1 MNRSVRIFLSST
13 FRDYGEERDLLIRKV
28 FPNLRAK
35 LKDRFVELVDV
46 DLRWGITVKQAERGE
61 VLPICLAEI
70 DRARPFFIGM
80 LGNRYGWIPP
90 KDAYAPDLLERQPW
104 LDSHRGG
111 KSVTE
116 LEMLHGV
123 LNNPKM
129 AGRALF
135 YFRSS
140 SYAKQKGGVYLP
152 ESQEDD
158 ERQQQLK
165 ARIAKHRFPVVRY
178 PNPEAFAKRLE
189 NDLWKLLD
197 KEFPVSSIPDAFTR
211 EGLKHQ
217 AYATPRRRLY
227 LGGQKYL
234 TSLSQAIQK
243 KETKILIEGASGGG
257 KSALLA
263 NWLQSYRTQFPK
275 HLVFEYYLG
284 ASTDAADPAVLV
296 RRLIE
301 AIKRVTGSNEE
312 VAGDPQKLYD
322 SLPAWLAAA
331 SSYAGKRKTSWI
343 LAIDSLNNLTQL
355 QDLRWLP
362 DFLPPHITLIIST
375 LPGPVRDALLPEYSP
390 KPNSTKKDRW
400 HILQIKP
407 LTATERKSLLITYL
421 AKFNKTLAPDLLK
434 QALTHPLSNN
444 PLFLITLAE
453 ELRLFGVH
461 EELQKRLNQ
470 YLTSKTID
478 DLFERVLKRVEGD
491 SGKQAVQ
498 LAMQSIWASR
508 AGLTEKEILA
518 IVKLKPATWAA
529 IRNALDQCL
538 LEAGGKITFA
548 HDYMRIAVKDRYL
561 KTKQLQKQAHFDL
574 AKYFQ
579 KQVAD
584 ARRAQE
590 EPYQWQR
597 AEQWKSLKS
606 CLSDKGIFDFLLK
619 RKDLGEILAY
629 WLDVQRELNCRQ
641 DSEIKKLL
649 RTWKIKKGSADDARL
664 IYGVADYLRY
674 SSFHKVALQ
683 FGELASQLIQAALG
697 IKHPEYFKAGM
708 LIGDLLIAESQY
720 EKAQG
725 FIEGLLRQAKK
736 AFGATSL
743 QVADVT
749 NCLSTLHYAISDYAN
764 AIKLT
769 EKTILMRTKLLGE
782 SHPDTVTATN
792 NLANLQEAISEF
804 DRAIGLHEFCL
815 ARYRQIYGERSAWY
829 ALSLNNL
836 ASALEKTGKL
846 DEAVNNFRQSIQIYE
861 DLLGPYSSDIL
872 MPISNLG
879 LLLPKLGNTEEGV
892 ALCRRAL
899 RIAEQIFEKNNSEI
913 ARLLINIASLINDP
927 AERKELILRAYR
939 ICQEMLGEHR
949 ITAICLSF
957 LASIYDQE
965 ENLDLAEKYYLE
977 SLEMAKR
984 IYGKDGYITAD
995 CMLNC
1000 GNFYSNNFTDATDQ
1014 ALEYYE
1020 QALEIK
1026 RIRVGVDSPHLCAI
1040 LFAIA
1045 DIEECLEHFDRAK
1058 KIYQEIYR
1066 IIELN
1071 FGLDSIQIINCLV
1084 RLADIDERDKGYQ
1097 SAEILYLKALHLS
1110 RTHYGESADLSGVL
1124 SERLG
1129 RLYLTLGK
1137 LDQSDAYLNEAIKI
1151 TRKCHGINSELN
1163 IKPLKAL
1170 IELSLAQAKIPLAHR
1185 FLVEAIKIAKAT
1197 ESEDLEELEK
1207 KAMAIDLKFSK

>member
-1 MNRSVRIFLSST
+1 MNHSVRIFLSST
-13 FRDYGEERDLLIRKV
+13 FRDYGEERDLLVRKV

-46 DLRWGITVKQAERGE
+46 DLRWGITAKQAERGE

-70 DRARPFFIGM
+70 DRARPFFVGM

-90 KDAYAPDLLERQPW
+90 EDAYAPDLLERQPW

-140 SYAKQKGGVYLP
+140 SYAKEKGGVYLP
-152 ESQEDD
+152 ESQEDH

-189 NDLWKLLD
+189 KDLWKLLD
-197 KEFPVSSIPDAFTR
+197 KEFPASSVPDAFTR
-211 EGLKHQ
+211 EDFKHQ
-217 AYATPRRRLY
+217 AYAAPRRRLY

-234 TSLSQAIQK
+234 AALSHAIQK
-243 KETKILIEGASGGG
+243 KQTKILIEGASGGG

-296 RRLIE
+296 RHLIE
-301 AIKRVTGSNEE
+301 AIKRATDSNEE
-312 VAGDPQKLYD
+312 VAGDAQKLYD

-331 SSYAGKRKTSWI
+331 SAYAGKRKTCWV
-343 LAIDSLNNLTQL
+343 LVIDSLNSLTQL

-375 LPGPVRDALLPEYSP
+375 LPGDVKEALLRKVSN
-390 KPNSTKKDRW
+390 KPNSTQKERW
-400 HILQIKP
+400 RTLRIKP
-407 LTATERKSLLITYL
+407 LTSAERKNLLVTYL
-421 AKFNKTLAPDLLK
+421 AKFNKTLAPELLK
-434 QALTHPLSNN
+434 QALAHPLSNN
-444 PLFLITLAE
+444 PLFLRTLAE

-461 EELQKRLNQ
+461 EELQKRLEH

-518 IVKLKPATWAA
+518 IVKLKPAIWAP

-561 KTKQLQKQAHFDL
+561 KTKQLQKQAHIDL

-579 KQVAD
+579 KQAAD

-597 AEQWKSLKS
+597 AGEWESLKK
-606 CLSDKGIFDFLLK
+606 CLVDKGVFHFLLK
-619 RKDLGEILAY
+619 RKDLSEVLAF
-629 WLDVQRELNCRQ
+629 WLNVQQELNCRL
-641 DSEIKKLL
+641 DTEAIKLL
-649 RTWKIKKGSADDARL
+649 RKWKIEKGNADDARL
-664 IYGVADYLRY
+664 IYGVADFLRY
-674 SSFHKVALQ
+674 SSFHKAALQ
-683 FGELASQLIQAALG
+683 FGEFAMQLIQATLG
-697 IKHPEYFKAGM
+697 MKHPEYFKAGM
-708 LIGDLLIAESQY
+708 LIGGLLIAESQY
-720 EKAQG
+720 EKAQE
-725 FIEGLLRQAKK
+725 FIESLLSQATKT
-736 AFGATSL
+736 FGATSP

-764 AIKLT
+764 AIKLA
-769 EKTILMRTKLLGE
+769 EKTIAIRTKLLGA
-782 SHPDTVTATN
+782 SHPDTITASN
-792 NLANLQEAISEF
+792 NLANLQEAISDF

-815 ARYRQIYGERSAWY
+815 GRYRQIYGERSAWY

-836 ASALEKTGKL
+836 ASSLVKAGKL
-846 DEAVNNFRQSIQIYE
+846 DEAVNYFRQSIQIYE
-861 DLLGPYSSDIL
+861 DILGPYSSDVL
-872 MPISNLG
+872 SPISNLG
-879 LLLPKLGNTEEGV
+879 LLLPKLGNTKEGV
-892 ALCRRAL
+892 KLCRQAL
-899 RIAEQIFEKNNSEI
+899 HIAEHIFEKNNSEI
-913 ARLLINIASLINDP
+913 ARLLINIATLTNDV
-927 AERKELILRAYR
+927 AESKKLILRAYR
-939 ICQEMLGEHR
+939 ICQDRLGEHR
-949 ITAICLSF
+949 ITAICLTH
-957 LASIYDQE
+957 LASIYAYE

-977 SLEMAKR
+977 SLAMAKQ
-984 IYGKDGYITAD
+984 IFGEDGYDTAD
-995 CMLNC
+995 IMLNV
-1000 GNFYSNNFTDATDQ
+1000 GNFYSNNFTDATDK
-1014 ALEYYE
+1014 ALEYYG

-1026 RIRVGVDSPHLCAI
+1026 RIRVGRDSPHLCQV

-1058 KIYQEIYR
+1058 ENYQEIYR

-1071 FGLDSIQIINCLV
+1071 FGLDSIQILNCMV
-1084 RLADIDERDKGYQ
+1084 HLADLDEREKEYR
-1097 SAEILYLKALHLS
+1097 SAETLYLKALHLS
-1110 RTHYGESADLSGVL
+1110 RTHYGEHADLSGIL

-1129 RLYLTLGK
+1129 RLYLTIGK
-1137 LDQSDAYLNEAIKI
+1137 LEQSDAYLNEAIKI
-1151 TRKCHGINSELN
+1151 TQKCHGINSELN

-1170 IELSLAQAKIPLAHR
+1170 IELSLAQAKIPLAHQ
-1185 FLVEAIKIAKAT
+1185 FLVRAIKIAKAT
-1197 ESEDLEELEK
+1197 ESNDLEELEK
-1207 KAMAIDLKFSK
+1207 KAVDIGFK

>member
-1 MNRSVRIFLSST
+1 MSRSVRIFLSST
-13 FRDYGEERDLLIRKV
+13 FRDYGEERDLLVRKV

-35 LKDRFVELVDV
+35 LKDRFIELVDV
-46 DLRWGITVKQAERGE
+46 DLRWGITVEQAERGE

-70 DRARPFFIGM
+70 DRARPYFVGM
-80 LGNRYGWIPP
+80 LGDRYGWIPP
-90 KDAYAPDLLERQPW
+90 PDAYAADLVERQPW
-104 LDSHRGG
+104 LDTHRGG

-152 ESQEDD
+152 ESREDD

-189 NDLWKLLD
+189 KDLWKLLD

-211 EGLKHQ
+211 EGLKHE

-301 AIKRVTGSNEE
+301 TIKRTTASEE
-312 VAGDPQKLYD
+312 EIPGDPQKLYD
-322 SLPAWLAAA
+322 SIPTWLATA
-331 SSYAGKRKTSWI
+331 SSYAGKRKTQWI
-343 LAIDSLNNLTQL
+343 LAIDSLNNLTRL

-375 LPGPVRDALLPEYSP
+375 LPGPVRDALLPEFSP
-390 KPNSTKKDRW
+390 KPNPTKKDRW

-421 AKFNKTLAPDLLK
+421 AKFNKTLASDLLK

-470 YLTSKTID
+470 YLASKTID

-491 SGKQAVQ
+491 SGKQVVQ

-518 IVKLKPATWAA
+518 IVKLKPATWAT

-597 AEQWKSLKS
+597 SEQWRSLRS
-606 CLSDKGIFDFLLK
+606 CLSDKGIFDFLL
-619 RKDLGEILAY
+619 RQKDLGEILAY

-649 RTWKIKKGSADDARL
+649 RTWKIEKGSADDARL
-664 IYGVADYLRY
+664 IHGVADYLRY

-725 FIEGLLRQAKK
+725 FIESLLEQATK
-736 AFGATSL
+736 AFGATSR

-769 EKTILMRTKLLGE
+769 EKTISMRTKLIGE

-804 DRAIGLHEFCL
+804 DRAIDLHEFCL
-815 ARYRQIYGERSAWY
+815 IRYRQIYGERSAWY

-836 ASALEKTGKL
+836 ASSLEKAGKL

-899 RIAEQIFEKNNSEI
+899 HIAEQIFKKNNSEI
-913 ARLLINIASLINDP
+913 ARLLINIASLINDL

-939 ICQEMLGEHR
+939 ICQDMLGEHR

-965 ENLDLAEKYYLE
+965 DDLDLAEKYYFE

-984 IYGKDGYITAD
+984 IYGEDGFITAD
-995 CMLNC
+995 CMLNF
-1000 GNFYSNNFTDATDQ
+1000 GNFYTNNFTDATDK
-1014 ALEYYE
+1014 ALEYYG

-1026 RIRVGVDSPHLCAI
+1026 RTRVGVDSPHLCPI

-1045 DIEECLEHFDRAK
+1045 DIEECLENFDRAK

-1066 IIELN
+1066 IIKLN

-1084 RLADIDERDKGYQ
+1084 RLADIDEMNKEYQ
-1097 SAEILYLKALHLS
+1097 SAETLYSKALQLS
-1110 RTHYGESADLSGVL
+1110 RTHYGESADLSGIL

-1129 RLYLTLGK
+1129 RLYLTIGK

-1151 TRKCHGINSELN
+1151 TKKCHGINSELN

-1170 IELSLAQAKIPLAHR
+1170 IELSLAQAKIPIAHR

-1197 ESEDLEELEK
+1197 ESEDLEELVK
-1207 KAMAIDLKFSK
+1207 KAVDIGLN